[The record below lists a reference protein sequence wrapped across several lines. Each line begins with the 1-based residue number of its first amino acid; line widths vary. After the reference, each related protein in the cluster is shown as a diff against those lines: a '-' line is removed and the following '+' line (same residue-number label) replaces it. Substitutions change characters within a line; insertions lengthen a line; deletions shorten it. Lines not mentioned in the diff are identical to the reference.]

1 MSSAV
6 QGPPGPIVLWLSSRY
21 ENIELAQAALD
32 HVCRHR
38 GVSSEDSHWIGIAL
52 REAVA
57 NAIKHGNR
65 QDAGK
70 RVLVTFKGEDSE
82 LQIAIGDEGEGFDPL
97 HLADPLA
104 PENQLKTSGRGIF
117 YIKTFME
124 DVTFSRAEGGGG
136 AEACRETRAGGAGF
150 TTRTTLA
157 YHVSV
162 FTKTGRWTSGC

>member
-1 MSSAV
+1 MSEAT
-6 QGPPGPIVLWLSSRY
+6 PGPIVLWLASRY

-38 GVSSEDSHWIGIAL
+38 GVPSEDSHWIGIAL

-65 QDAGK
+65 QDPEK
-70 RVLVTFKGEDSE
+70 RVLVSFLGDDGE
-82 LQIAIGDEGEGFDPL
+82 LRIVVGDEGEGFDPL

-124 DVTFSRAEGGGG
+124 DVTFSRAEGGG
-136 AEACRETRAGGAGF
+136 
-150 TTRTTLA
+150 TLLTMRKNLKA
-157 YHVSV
+157 DKNAKGVE
-162 FTKTGRWTSGC
+162 